1 MKLMTLSDIHQ
12 MSDKWKKLIKACEK
26 EKPDVVAIAGDLFP
40 KDNGIIDQINFV
52 KHVEKYVNQIKHMG
66 IEVVLILGNDDNQ
79 LLIPKFQ
86 ELDEKG
92 LFHFVHDKVKIV
104 KGYEF
109 VGMPWVPDYP
119 FTYKFWVKSDL
130 PEDMHIS
137 IEQLGNPCILNDEN
151 QFEDI
156 KERYINYLFKKGTI
170 KEQLDVLISKVQNM
184 NKSIWLIHAPPAF
197 MKLDVCGHGEE
208 VGSKAITF
216 FVEHNNPM
224 LTIHGHIHESPEVT
238 GIWKKQV
245 GDTLVIQNGQLHRD
259 LYYSMVKIE
268 DDRILEVKHSI
279 YGYE

>member
-1 MKLMTLSDIHQ
+1 MALSDIHQ
-12 MSDKWKKLIKACEK
+12 MSDKWKKLVKACKK

-40 KDNGIIDQINFV
+40 KNDGIINQIKFV
-52 KHVEKYVNQIKHMG
+52 KHVEKYIDQIKNMD

-92 LFHFVHDKVKIV
+92 LCHFVHDKVKVV
-104 KGYEF
+104 KEYEF
-109 VGMPWVPDYP
+109 VGMSWVPDYP
-119 FTYKFWVKSDL
+119 FTYKFWVKADL
-130 PEDMHIS
+130 PEDMHIC
-137 IEQLGNPCILNDEN
+137 IEQFGEPIVLNSENKFEEIKGNY
-151 QFEDI
+151 F
-156 KERYINYLFKKGTI
+156 NYLLKKGTI
-170 KEQLDVLISKVQNM
+170 KEQLDMLIPKVQNM
-184 NKSIWLIHAPPAF
+184 NRSIWLIHAPPAF
-197 MKLDVCGHGEE
+197 MKLDVCGYGEE

-216 FVEHNNPM
+216 FLEHNNPM

-245 GDTLVIQNGQLHRD
+245 GDTLVIQNGQLYYD

-268 DDRILEVKHSI
+268 DDKILEVKHSI